1 MPAEGRQQPKGPPH
15 GAVFRCATA
24 SILLLARGHFWLGR
38 LQQSESLYL
47 LQKIA
52 AVYDVVELE
61 RSLTS
66 TQVIEKLFQSVARVL
81 GVDGDRPQISG
92 VAKAEKEFQNRVAA
106 FQCPATGFVRAAHE
120 ILHQKQLVKQHG
132 REKQAPFVHFPTA
145 LEAS

>member
-15 GAVFRCATA
+15 GAVFRYATEVTA

-52 AVYDVVELE
+52 AVYDVVELK

-81 GVDGDRPQISG
+81 RVDGDRPQISG
-92 VAKAEKEFQNRVAA
+92 VAKPKKEFQNRVAA
-106 FQCPATGFVRAAHE
+106 FQCLFFFKQKTAYE
-120 ILHQKQLVKQHG
+120 ILHQKEFVK
-132 REKQAPFVHFPTA
+132 
-145 LEAS
+145 